1 MTWLAALLLVVAV
14 AAVLRLRGGG
24 PALPEPPA
32 TPDGVLRLLR
42 DGRTID
48 AVAMQ
53 RRLTGQGLYDAKQA
67 IDRMR
72 DTGVWEGPAAPAAPP
87 DDAAVAALAKD
98 GRLIE
103 AIKLYRE
110 TYGGDLASAKDAVDR
125 LAGR

>member
-1 MTWLAALLLVVAV
+1 MIWIVALLLVVAV
-14 AAVLRLRGGG
+14 AAVLRLRGGRVVHR
-24 PALPEPPA
+24 EPPA
-32 TPDGVLRLLR
+32 TPDGVLRLLKQ
-42 DGRTID
+42 GQTIE

-72 DTGVWEGPAAPAAPP
+72 DTGVWEGPVTPPTPA
-87 DDAAVAALAKD
+87 DDPAVAALVQE

-110 TYGGDLASAKDAVDR
+110 THGGDLATAKSVVDR
-125 LAGR
+125 LAQR